1 MSVVRLLAR
10 PMLAA
15 VFVTG
20 GLDAMRH
27 PGKRV
32 EKARPVVESLAGMT
46 GMNADP
52 ELVVRAN
59 GATMAISGLMLATGK
74 LPRVAGGL
82 LAAALVPTT
91 YAGHPF
97 WNETDP
103 VARQQQKISF
113 EKNVGLLGAVLLAS
127 VDTAGKPG
135 LAWRA
140 RQAAREANR
149 AAKLEAKALRQ
160 EARRTR
166 PLVQIVKRPVK
177 LTLP

>member
-1 MSVVRLLAR
+1 MSVVRLIAR

-20 GLDAMRH
+20 GLDALRH
-27 PGKRV
+27 PGKRA
-32 EKARPVVESLAGMT
+32 ERARPMVESLAGMT

-52 ELVVRAN
+52 ELLVRAN
-59 GATMAISGLMLATGK
+59 GATMAAAGLMLATGK

-82 LAAALVPTT
+82 LAASLLPTT

-97 WNETDP
+97 WQETDP
-103 VARQQQKISF
+103 VARQQQKIHF
-113 EKNVGLLGAVLLAS
+113 EKNLGLLGAVLLAS

-149 AAKLEAKALRQ
+149 AAKLEAKVLRQ

>member
-20 GLDAMRH
+20 GLDALRH
-27 PGKRV
+27 PGKRA
-32 EKARPVVESLAGMT
+32 EKARPMVESLAGMT

-52 ELVVRAN
+52 ELLVRAN

-74 LPRVAGGL
+74 LPRVAGAL
-82 LAAALVPTT
+82 LAATVLPTT

-97 WNETDP
+97 WKETDP
-103 VARQQQKISF
+103 VTRQQQKIHF
-113 EKNVGLLGAVLLAS
+113 EKNIGLLGGLLLAS

-140 RQAAREANR
+140 RQAAHEANR
-149 AAKLEAKALRQ
+149 AAKLEAQTLRR

>member
-20 GLDAMRH
+20 GLDALRH
-27 PGKRV
+27 PGKRA
-32 EKARPVVESLAGMT
+32 ERARPMIESLAGMT

-52 ELVVRAN
+52 ELLVRAN

-74 LPRVAGGL
+74 LPRVAGSL
-82 LAAALVPTT
+82 LAASLVPTT

-97 WNETDP
+97 WTETDP
-103 VARQQQKISF
+103 VVRQQQKLHF
-113 EKNVGLLGAVLLAS
+113 QKNLGLLGATLLAS

-160 EARRTR
+160 EAKRTR